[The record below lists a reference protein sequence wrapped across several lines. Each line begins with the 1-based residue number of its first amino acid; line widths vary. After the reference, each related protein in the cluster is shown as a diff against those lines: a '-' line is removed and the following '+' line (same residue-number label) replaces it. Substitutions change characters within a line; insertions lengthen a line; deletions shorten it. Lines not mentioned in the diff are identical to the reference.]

1 MYRLSILRPIISY
14 SSKKQTPIFIK
25 RNIPS
30 VILSR
35 QQHQPFSTFGS
46 LYTNQHDIKKNNN
59 INISKT
65 EKEEDLEEE
74 EEELEVINPKD
85 YPELYPDEQDEE
97 IDTEWFVD
105 KEFVKEEDF
114 IPLWQRQ
121 ATEQNEKEEIQKKL
135 KTDQREKMK
144 EISEQLMKDDGI
156 LSPQTIEQLL
166 NDLKMDQVKVLD
178 IRDKCDWTS
187 YMIIAE
193 SHKGDRFLT
202 NVAEQFTSTIRKAIN
217 SNHLQLPPPHIEGRD
232 DDSGWLLIDLG
243 HCIIHLFTP
252 EVRAKYDLEGLWKSV
267 PTDPSLPMPEE
278 EESEK

>member
-1 MYRLSILRPIISY
+1 MHRLSILKPVISY
-14 SSKKQTPIFIK
+14 SIKKQAPVFIK
-25 RNIPS
+25 RSIPS

-35 QQHQPFSTFGS
+35 QQQQPFSTFGS
-46 LYTNQHDIKKNNN
+46 LYTKQHDNN
-59 INISKT
+59 IHINKT
-65 EKEEDLEEE
+65 EKEDLGEEE
-74 EEELEVINPKD
+74 EEIEEINPKD

-105 KEFVKEEDF
+105 KEFVQEEDF
-114 IPLWQRQ
+114 IPLWQKQ
-121 ATEQNEKEEIQKKL
+121 ATEQNEKDIQKKL
-135 KTDQREKMK
+135 KTDQRERMK
-144 EISEQLMKDDGI
+144 EISEQLMKEDGI

-166 NDLKMDQVKVLD
+166 DDLKMDHIKVLD

-202 NVAEQFTSTIRKAIN
+202 NVAEQFTSTIRKAIT
-217 SNHLQLPPPHIEGRD
+217 SNDLQLPPPHIEGRD

-252 EVRAKYDLEGLWKSV
+252 EIRAKYDLEGLWKSV

-278 EESEK
+278 ESDK